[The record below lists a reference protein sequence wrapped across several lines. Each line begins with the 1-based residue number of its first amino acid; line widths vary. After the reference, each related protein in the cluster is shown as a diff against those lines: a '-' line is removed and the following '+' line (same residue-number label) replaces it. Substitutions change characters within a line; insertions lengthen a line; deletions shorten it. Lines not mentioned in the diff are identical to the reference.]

1 MALQGLPSI
10 LVLMFVWFIP
20 ESPRWY
26 IAQGETEKAMAILIK
41 YSLLFL
47 CLYDVLNVEQIPRQW
62 QS

>member
-47 CLYDVLNVEQIPRQW
+47 CLYDVLNVE
-62 QS
+62 